1 MSRRPRKTNRRPS
14 SPPPST
20 SSPREFRLPEN
31 TTPALPAVE
40 DFAALDM
47 PSGLL
52 KTLTTQGVT
61 APFPIQAATLPNS
74 LAGRDL
80 LGRGRTGSG
89 KTLAFGLALLART
102 AGLRA
107 EPKAPLALVLV
118 PTRELA
124 LQVTDALTPYA
135 TAVNLRLATVVGGL
149 SITKQAD
156 ALRRGTEVVVASP
169 GRLNDLVERGDCV
182 LDQVRITVLDEA
194 DQMTDMGFLPQ
205 ITKLIRQVRAD
216 GQRMLFSATLDANID
231 RLVQQFLT
239 DPVVHSVDPSAGA
252 VTTMEHHVL
261 HLQDETD
268 KKAVTTRIAAR
279 DGRVILFLDTKRSA
293 DRLAKRLLSVGVR
306 AAALHG
312 GRSQPQRNR
321 TLEQFK
327 NGQVT
332 ALVATNVAARGIH
345 IDDLDLVVNV
355 DPPTDHKDYLHRGGR
370 TARAGGS
377 GSVVTLV
384 LPEQKR
390 DVTRLLSDAGIRPR
404 TARITSGDTEL
415 ATLTG
420 AREPSGVAVT
430 IELPQP
436 VAPPVSRRRTGTATS
451 TTGTRRRRGAS
462 GTATADTAAP
472 DAARGS
478 ARRPTRTGQ
487 PTAPAETSGRG
498 AGRRARAEESGR
510 TTARRAAAEAS
521 GQGTAP
527 ANGKAARGSGGGSG
541 TTTGTGGRGTTR
553 RTTSGPPGTTPS
565 TKPGRGTG
573 GATSATAARGSGGPT
588 TGTAGRG
595 SDRRTATGTATGGTR
610 GSGRR
615 TGNRG
620 TGAAGGSAGAGGRG
634 TDRRND
640 RRGA

>member
-1 MSRRPRKTNRRPS
+1 MSRRPQKSNRRAS
-14 SPPPST
+14 SPPPSA
-20 SSPREFRLPEN
+20 SSPREFRLPES

-40 DFAALDM
+40 DFAGLDM
-47 PSGLL
+47 PAGLL
-52 KTLTTQGVT
+52 KTLTAQGVT
-61 APFPIQAATLPNS
+61 TPFPIQAATLPNS

-124 LQVTDALTPYA
+124 QQVTDALTPYA
-135 TAVNLRLATVVGGL
+135 TAVNVRLATVVGGL
-149 SITKQAD
+149 SITKQAG
-156 ALRRGTEVVVASP
+156 ALRRGTEVLVATP

-182 LDQVRITVLDEA
+182 LDSVRITVLDEA

-205 ITKLIRQVRAD
+205 ITKLIQQVRPD
-216 GQRMLFSATLDANID
+216 GQRMLFSATLDGNID
-231 RLVQQFLT
+231 RLVQRFLS

-261 HLQDETD
+261 HIQDETD

-293 DRLAKRLLSVGVR
+293 DRLAKRLLAVGVR

-390 DVTRLLSDAGIRPR
+390 DVTRLMSDAGIRPR
-404 TARITSGDTEL
+404 ATRVTSSAVEL
-415 ATLTG
+415 ATITG

-430 IELPQP
+430 IELPQQ
-436 VAPPVSRRRTGTATS
+436 ATS
-451 TTGTRRRRGAS
+451 
-462 GTATADTAAP
+462 P
-472 DAARGS
+472 
-478 ARRPTRTGQ
+478 
-487 PTAPAETSGRG
+487 
-498 AGRRARAEESGR
+498 
-510 TTARRAAAEAS
+510 
-521 GQGTAP
+521 
-527 ANGKAARGSGGGSG
+527 
-541 TTTGTGGRGTTR
+541 
-553 RTTSGPPGTTPS
+553 TSGPDRKPG
-565 TKPGRGTG
+565 TKPGRRSGRRRGGNGGGAEAATGAAARAGGRNPNRGSAAGATASDGSSRATSANGGRGSANRTGSGGAKGGPTG
-573 GATSATAARGSGGPT
+573 GAVGAG
-588 TGTAGRG
+588 GRG
-595 SDRRTATGTATGGTR
+595 SDRRSGTRAATGAASASASASGKVAR

-615 TGNRG
+615 KAPG
-620 TGAAGGSAGAGGRG
+620 GAAGGAAGTGGRSS
-634 TDRRND
+634 D
-640 RRGA
+640 RRGG

>member
-1 MSRRPRKTNRRPS
+1 MSRRPQKSNRRAS
-14 SPPPST
+14 SPSPSP
-20 SSPREFRLPEN
+20 SAPKEFRLPEG
-31 TTPALPAVE
+31 TTPALPPVE
-40 DFAALDM
+40 DFAGLDM
-47 PSGLL
+47 PAGLL
-52 KTLTTQGVT
+52 KTLTAQGVT
-61 APFPIQAATLPNS
+61 TPFPIQAATLPNS

-107 EPKAPLALVLV
+107 QPKAPLALVLV

-124 LQVTDALTPYA
+124 QQVTDALTPYA

-149 SITKQAD
+149 SITKQA
-156 ALRRGTEVVVASP
+156 ATLRRGAEVVVASP

-182 LDQVRITVLDEA
+182 LDDVRITVLDEA

-205 ITKLIRQVRAD
+205 ITKLIEKVRAD
-216 GQRMLFSATLDANID
+216 GQRMLFSATLDRNID
-231 RLVQQFLT
+231 RLVQRFLT

-261 HLQDETD
+261 HVLDETD

-293 DRLAKRLLSVGVR
+293 DRLAKRLLAVGVR

-345 IDDLDLVVNV
+345 VDDLDLVVNV
-355 DPPTDHKDYLHRGGR
+355 DPPADHKDYLHRGGR

-390 DVTRLLSDAGIRPR
+390 EVTRLMSDAGIRPR
-404 TARITSGDTEL
+404 TARVTSGDAEL
-415 ATLTG
+415 ATITG

-430 IELPQP
+430 IEVPQP
-436 VAPPVSRRRTGTATS
+436 TPPAASRPARKTGTAKAGTAKTGGRPSRRRRNGGGEAQTVSG
-451 TTGTRRRRGAS
+451 GAS
-462 GTATADTAAP
+462 RAGGE
-472 DAARGS
+472 GS
-478 ARRPTRTGQ
+478 ARRSTTGAKASGG
-487 PTAPAETSGRG
+487 TPATGERG
-498 AGRRARAEESGR
+498 A
-510 TTARRAAAEAS
+510 ARRA
-521 GQGTAP
+521 
-527 ANGKAARGSGGGSG
+527 GSAK
-541 TTTGTGGRGTTR
+541 TTGGTPAAGARNSAR
-553 RTTSGPPGTTPS
+553 RS
-565 TKPGRGTG
+565 TAG
-573 GATSATAARGSGGPT
+573 TAARAGSGN
-588 TGTAGRG
+588 TA
-595 SDRRTATGTATGGTR
+595 RT
-610 GSGRR
+610 SGRR
-615 TGNRG
+615 TTTRR
-620 TGAAGGSAGAGGRG
+620 SAGDA
-634 TDRRND
+634 
-640 RRGA
+640 A

>member
-1 MSRRPRKTNRRPS
+1 MSRRPQKPNRRTS
-14 SPPPST
+14 STSASPPSPSA
-20 SSPREFRLPEN
+20 SREFRLPEN

-47 PSGLL
+47 PAALL
-52 KTLTTQGVT
+52 KTLTAQGVT
-61 APFPIQAATLPNS
+61 TPFPIQAATLPNS

-107 EPKAPLALVLV
+107 APKAPLALVLV

-124 LQVTDALTPYA
+124 QQVTDALTPYA
-135 TAVNLRLATVVGGL
+135 TAVNLRLTTVVGGL
-149 SITKQAD
+149 SITKQAA

-182 LDQVRITVLDEA
+182 LGDVRITVLDEA

-205 ITKLIRQVRAD
+205 ITKLIQQVRPD
-216 GQRMLFSATLDANID
+216 GQRLLFSATLDRNID
-231 RLVQQFLT
+231 RLVQRFLT

-261 HLQDETD
+261 HIQDETD

-293 DRLAKRLLSVGVR
+293 DRLAKRLLAVGVR

-404 TARITSGDTEL
+404 SARITSSDTEL
-415 ATLTG
+415 ATITG
-420 AREPSGVAVT
+420 AREPSGVPVVVE
-430 IELPQP
+430 IPQP
-436 VAPPVSRRRTGTATS
+436 TTPAASRPDQRTGTKPGKRSGRRRRSDGAAGAATGATSGAGGRAGSAAAAGGRGSGRLKGTTGSTGGAGGAGSRGAGGRSASGAVAGGASGKDDRGSRRRT
-451 TTGTRRRRGAS
+451 
-462 GTATADTAAP
+462 P
-472 DAARGS
+472 
-478 ARRPTRTGQ
+478 
-487 PTAPAETSGRG
+487 
-498 AGRRARAEESGR
+498 
-510 TTARRAAAEAS
+510 
-521 GQGTAP
+521 
-527 ANGKAARGSGGGSG
+527 SGGAAGS
-541 TTTGTGGRGTTR
+541 TTGTGGH
-553 RTTSGPPGTTPS
+553 
-565 TKPGRGTG
+565 
-573 GATSATAARGSGGPT
+573 
-588 TGTAGRG
+588 
-595 SDRRTATGTATGGTR
+595 

-615 TGNRG
+615 
-620 TGAAGGSAGAGGRG
+620 GGRRS
-634 TDRRND
+634 TTT
-640 RRGA
+640 